1 MKLKNF
7 LFGNGY
13 CRGAQQA
20 MNRTD
25 RAGGSGAPC
34 NMPPRNAGG
43 ARTES
48 VRGRMPE
55 GEEICNPYGRLLPDA
70 EKYSKKIYDRGN
82 DPYVFSIPEAVRSTN
97 DYRRALWSGE
107 HLQMLSMVIPQ
118 GEEIGIEAHEGA
130 DQLTIVWEGFGDAVI
145 GTSPNRM
152 SHTERLS
159 AGSAVIIPAGCY
171 HNIRNTSKAPM
182 RIITVYAPMQ
192 EPYGTVQK
200 NKPD

>member
-7 LFGNGY
+7 LFGNGRY
-13 CRGAQQA
+13 REAQPTMNPGSRGNTQ
-20 MNRTD
+20 
-25 RAGGSGAPC
+25 GGTC
-34 NMPPRNAGG
+34 NMPPRNEPGSRAPQDTPMQQ
-43 ARTES
+43 REQ
-48 VRGRMPE
+48 
-55 GEEICNPYGRLLPDA
+55 ICNPYGRLLPDA

-82 DPYVFSIPEAVRSTN
+82 DPYVFSIPEAVRSTD

-152 SHTERLS
+152 SHTERLR
-159 AGSAVIIPAGCY
+159 AGSAVIIPAGYY
-171 HNIRNTSKAPM
+171 HNIRNTSKSPM
-182 RIITVYAPMQ
+182 RLITVYAPMQ